1 MNNSFA
7 RAPRANR
14 MSRPYRLWMFA
25 LSALLI
31 APIQTHAQAEMSPIR
46 TVNKDEC
53 SEVVQASTADVSG
66 VLPTTD
72 IDLFKVTYK
81 TTNFDGKSEKVS
93 GLYAK
98 PSGADSN
105 GTALYF
111 HGTVA
116 GRGDVPSQE
125 YNLLETCLFA
135 GQGFAFLAADYIGL
149 GDSTVEA
156 PYFHREATVN
166 AGLDL
171 VRAVDK
177 LVDLDKRLFVV
188 GYSQGGH
195 GALSATREVDLN
207 GGMSRSMLKS

>member
-1 MNNSFA
+1 M
-7 RAPRANR
+7 
-14 MSRPYRLWMFA
+14 LA

-31 APIQTHAQAEMSPIR
+31 APIQVHAQAEMTPMR
-46 TVNKDEC
+46 TVGKDEC
-53 SEVVQASTADVSG
+53 SKIARASNADVSG

-72 IDLFKVTYK
+72 IELFKVRYE
-81 TTNFDGKSEKVS
+81 TTNFDGKSEKAS
-93 GLYAK
+93 RLYAK
-98 PSGADSN
+98 PSGADGN

-207 GGMSRSMLKS
+207 GLEGFRFVSGSR